1 MQPRMVVSATPPAMK
16 QPFMAQTGSGA
27 GPGAIQQEARAQGSR
42 VERQEAAQSPEPAEH
57 SPSPELLPEAAM
69 RSNAGRD

>member
-42 VERQEAAQSPEPAEH
+42 VETGGSSVSRARRAQPQSRA
-57 SPSPELLPEAAM
+57 SS
-69 RSNAGRD
+69 